1 MIFYLKEKNK
11 KIIELEIDVTLEH
24 FKIND
29 YKILTNNLPNIF
41 ENLNENNKA
50 FGLMILNNFVNNR
63 IYLPE
68 RIITDYELI
77 NKNNHKIIL
86 NGNIYNFDPKQSPHF
101 INIINKFTSFTDKFE
116 IVPYKKTIRHSYG
129 IYNVYNLKTK
139 LVTVE
144 RYDGIYQE
152 IFEDQ
157 DQKKK
162 LIPQIKEFY
171 NEQYSNFLEFDDS
184 ACCRVGFKFNKNIKF
199 ISLSDLLIDYTPQS
213 ENLLLEIKNQSLH
226 IEDKILRFYGE
237 EALQAFYEKRF
248 LDFIQKID
256 FDLCFLLNKND
267 EFIYFKFF

>member
-68 RIITDYELI
+68 RIITDYELANI
-77 NKNNHKIIL
+77 NNNKIIL
-86 NGNIYNFDPKQSPHF
+86 NDNSYNFDPKQSPHF
-101 INIINKFTSFTDKFE
+101 INILNKFKSFTDKFE
-116 IVPYKKTIRHSYG
+116 IVPYKKIIRHSYG
-129 IYNVYNLKTK
+129 IYDVYNLKTK

-171 NEQYSNFLEFDDS
+171 DEQYSNFLEFDDS

-213 ENLLLEIKNQSLH
+213 SNLLLEIKNQSLH
-226 IEDKILRFYGE
+226 IEDKILKFYGE
-237 EALQAFYEKRF
+237 KALQAFYEKRF
-248 LDFIQKID
+248 LDFIPKID